1 MAFQTKCWVSF
12 LTTALKPC
20 RILLS
25 LFSSTFC
32 GLWTC
37 QILNGVLLL
46 RVPKASNYQ
55 SRFLFEDKCFFWK
68 KTISLSFF
76 RFFCTLGKRLPHFGR
91 KRLGNLLQFALC
103 VSRKS
108 FWKKTSWKKLPS
120 TFVLTLGRT
129 TFPDFQQSF
138 LDLHFINFI
147 FFLEQN
153 VELKICLKI
162 RVYSFSHFCTWGFRT
177 SDKWV
182 ESVFSQLP

>member
-1 MAFQTKCWVSF
+1 MLSQFSHNCLKTVSNSSQFVFIHF
-12 LTTALKPC
+12 L
-20 RILLS
+20 RILNIS
-25 LFSSTFC
+25 K
-32 GLWTC
+32 
-37 QILNGVLLL
+37 IE
-46 RVPKASNYQ
+46 R
-55 SRFLFEDKCFFWK
+55 CFFGK
-68 KTISLSFF
+68 NAKSIILPVQIFVGGQMFFGEKTISLSFF